1 MFSQEVTQPVLVL
14 LNAKNLQRKETA
26 KKKQKKP
33 KECRQK
39 NLQKA
44 SIALVRPGGRI
55 MQGTR
60 RQDRQGTCIHLG
72 ASTCRCSLAIL
83 VDCSRGLAR
92 PFRPSHVSFF
102 FFHKC
107 VIREHPG
114 THSLL
119 SASHPPYQTGSV
131 GFRQYPLENIYT
143 KQSAVVWCPQSPV
156 NGLHISWLINPR
168 QELFVPG

>member
-26 KKKQKKP
+26 KKKPKKTERVSTKEPP
-33 KECRQK
+33 KSIDSSGAAWRPHNARYAATRSTGNMYTSWCIYLP
-39 NLQKA
+39 LQ
-44 SIALVRPGGRI
+44 PGDIGGLQPWISPTLPSFSRI
-55 MQGTR
+55 
-60 RQDRQGTCIHLG
+60 
-72 ASTCRCSLAIL
+72 
-83 VDCSRGLAR
+83 
-92 PFRPSHVSFF
+92 FF